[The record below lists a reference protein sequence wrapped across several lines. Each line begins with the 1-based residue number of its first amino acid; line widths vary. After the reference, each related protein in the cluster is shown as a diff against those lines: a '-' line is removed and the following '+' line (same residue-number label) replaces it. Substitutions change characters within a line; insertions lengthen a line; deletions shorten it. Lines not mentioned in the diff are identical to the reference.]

1 MVLRQAWLENIRPCL
16 VLNKIDRL
24 ITELKYS
31 PAEAHFHL
39 QQILEK
45 VKTFFDSQYSISTIQ
60 KANFYDLHLVNVR
73 LHNYN
78 VLSHTHIIVEWVE
91 LCSSVGEVQCNAEDV
106 VFRTGQQVTYP
117 CYSMHSFS
125 QSLRTLHY
133 TMEPRFDELLYNKV
147 LGTCIMNDF
156 LQGGEN
162 YSNLRCMEQNLDFTK
177 SSW

>member
-45 VKTFFDSQYSISTIQ
+45 VKTFFDSQYSISIIQ

-73 LHNYN
+73 LHNM
-78 VLSHTHIIVEWVE
+78 S
-91 LCSSVGEVQCNAEDV
+91 
-106 VFRTGQQVTYP
+106 
-117 CYSMHSFS
+117 
-125 QSLRTLHY
+125 
-133 TMEPRFDELLYNKV
+133 
-147 LGTCIMNDF
+147 
-156 LQGGEN
+156 
-162 YSNLRCMEQNLDFTK
+162 
-177 SSW
+177 